1 MYQLLAVCPMGLESI
16 VAKEVQEL
24 GYETRIENGRI
35 YFEGDESAIVKAN
48 LWLRT
53 ADRVKLIVGQ
63 FEAVTFDELFE
74 KQRLCLGKQ
83 SLVKMENFLCKVVV

>member
-63 FEAVTFDELFE
+63 FEAVTLMNYLKNKGFA
-74 KQRLCLGKQ
+74 LG
-83 SLVKMENFLCKVVV
+83 SNH